1 MNIKAVSNVTFGYHH
16 RLKTAWRNGEIP
28 ELKHD
33 FYDGSLLNK
42 DTVTLEHL
50 KPVSKGGKTTLTNLV
65 LTSYANNR
73 KRGNND
79 IRDFINIEAAKKYI
93 EEIKQIKVKG
103 INGENYAKS
112 LINRLKSLGV
122 KIEL

>member
-1 MNIKAVSNVTFGYHH
+1 MKVQAVSFGYHH
-16 RLKTAWRNGEIP
+16 RLKTAWKNGEIP
-28 ELKHD
+28 ELIHD
-33 FYDGSLLNK
+33 FYDGSLLDA
-42 DTVTLEHL
+42 DTLTLEHL

-73 KRGNND
+73 KRGNKD

-93 EEIKQIKVKG
+93 EEAKQIKVKG
-103 INGENYAKS
+103 INGKNYAKS